1 MIVFMRLVALA
12 ASILLFAPA
21 QAATIVVA
29 GSGLGL
35 KVDGSRRSTLASVG
49 QSGIITDVNISLDVT
64 SCGGDVERNGTCP
77 PQGAFSANDQLF
89 LYLRSPSG
97 TLVKLVQA
105 GELAG
110 GAPNGR
116 GVMSFDSSASAS
128 LFGLPVTTGV
138 FRPSQSLSVFNGED
152 PFGDWRITIGD
163 TTAQSRHQLNGYSLS
178 IAVSAV
184 PLPASMALMLPA
196 LAGLAALRRRKA

>member
-49 QSGIITDVNISLDVT
+49 QSGIITDVNISLDVS

-116 GVMSFDSSASAS
+116 GAMSFDDGASAT

-138 FRPSQSLSVFNGED
+138 FRPSQSLSAFNGED

-196 LAGLAALRRRKA
+196 LAGLVALRRRKA